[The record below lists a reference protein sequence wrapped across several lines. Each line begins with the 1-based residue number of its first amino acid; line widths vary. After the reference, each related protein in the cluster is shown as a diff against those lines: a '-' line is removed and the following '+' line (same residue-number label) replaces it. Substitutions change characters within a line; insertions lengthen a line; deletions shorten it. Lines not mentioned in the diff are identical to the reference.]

1 MKFIYSLFLLSVI
14 AFPCF
19 AQNQLMIN
27 EVSQGPS
34 GVKEYV
40 EFVVAG
46 NLSCE
51 EDENTL
57 DLRGVIIDD
66 NNGYFAT
73 GGGTG
78 IASGAV
84 RFASTPIFQAVPT
97 GTIIVVY
104 NDSDPNPLIPPIDL
118 SLTDGNCRL
127 IIPVSSNLLE
137 WQTETPTTSSTSY
150 TASSWTTG
158 GSSWSPLGM
167 ANSDDSFQIRS
178 NTLDA
183 TPDHSVSWGNNTTNS
198 IIYFP
203 SAGGKVFSFTNNFS
217 NDFNT
222 QVNWTEGTTGT
233 NETPGVANNPANEN
247 WILSMNAAC
256 RGGELNLN
264 GLVSYTSCPNVCD
277 ASATAIIQGGTLPLS
292 YSWSTGSSSTSI
304 QDLCIGNYT
313 FVVTD
318 FFNCKD
324 SLNIEVFSGFGSP
337 TATLLDYDSLITPS
351 TNPIQLDYSTAG
363 GTFYSTCGS
372 CISSTGIFS
381 PSIAGSGIHSVCY
394 VVGSDECKDTACI
407 ELEVEVNGFNL
418 IIPNVLTPNND
429 GINDFW
435 FVDYSG
441 IEILNCQIVNRW
453 GNLVIEKKNGALIWD
468 GKDKNGDEV
477 VEGVYFYK
485 MKIKNLNKN
494 QIEILTGFIE
504 IYR

>member
-1 MKFIYSLFLLSVI
+1 MKFIHSLFLFFGFSFSCL
-14 AFPCF
+14 

-57 DLRGVIIDD
+57 DLRGVIFDD
-66 NNGYFAT
+66 NNGYFAS

-84 RFASTPIFQAVPT
+84 RFTSIPLFQAVPT

-127 IIPVSSNLLE
+127 IIPISSNLLE

-198 IIYFP
+198 IIYFT
-203 SAGGKVFSFTNNFS
+203 SAGGKVFSFTNDFS

-222 QVNWTEGTTGT
+222 QVNWTEGTAGT
-233 NETPGVANNPANEN
+233 NETPGYANNSANEN
-247 WILSMNAAC
+247 WILSMNTAC

-264 GLVSYTSCPNVCD
+264 GIVSYTSCPNACD
-277 ASATAIIQGGTLPLS
+277 ASASAIIQGGTLPLS

-324 SLNIEVFSGFGSP
+324 SLSIEVFTGFGSP
-337 TATLLDYDSLITPS
+337 NATLLDYDSIITLS
-351 TNPIQLDYSTAG
+351 TNPIQLTYSSSG
-363 GTFYSTCGS
+363 GIFYSSCGS

-381 PSIAGSGIHSVCY
+381 PSIAGSGIHTICY
-394 VVGSDECKDTACI
+394 VVGSGECKDTSCI
-407 ELEVEVNGFNL
+407 ELEVELNEFNL
-418 IIPNVLTPNND
+418 IIPNVLTSNND
-429 GINDFW
+429 GVNDLW

-441 IEILNCQIVNRW
+441 IEILNCQILNRW
-453 GNLVIEKKNGALIWD
+453 GNLVIEEENGELIWD

-485 MKIKNLNKN
+485 LVFRKNN
-494 QIEILTGFIE
+494 EIQTMNGFIE
-504 IYR
+504 LIK

>member
-1 MKFIYSLFLLSVI
+1 MKFIHSLFLFFGFS
-14 AFPCF
+14 FSCF

-46 NLSCE
+46 NLSCKN
-51 EDENTL
+51 DQNTL

-73 GGGTG
+73 GSGTG

-84 RFASTPIFQAVPT
+84 RFASTTLFQAVPT

-118 SLTDGNCRL
+118 SLSDGNCRL

-150 TASSWTTG
+150 SASSWTTG

-183 TPDHSVSWGNNTTNS
+183 TPDHSVSWGNNTTNN

-222 QVNWTEGTTGT
+222 QVNWTEGIVGT
-233 NETPGVANNPANEN
+233 DETPGVANNPSNDN
-247 WILSMNAAC
+247 WILSMNATC
-256 RGGELNLN
+256 RGGELNIN
-264 GLVSYTSCPNVCD
+264 GLVSYTSCPNACD
-277 ASATAIIQGGTLPLS
+277 ASATATIQGGTLPLS
-292 YSWSTGSSSTSI
+292 YSWSNGSSSTSI
-304 QDLCIGNYT
+304 QDLCIGSYT

-324 SLNIEVFSGFGSP
+324 SLEIEVFSGFGSP
-337 TATLLDYDSLITPS
+337 TATLLDYDSIITLS
-351 TNPIQLDYSTAG
+351 TNPIQLTYSSSG
-363 GTFYSTCGS
+363 GSFYSSCGS
-372 CISSTGIFS
+372 CISISGQFS
-381 PSIAGSGIHSVCY
+381 PSIAGIGVHTVCY
-394 VVGSDECKDTACI
+394 VIGSDECKDTACV
-407 ELEVEVNGFNL
+407 ELEVESSDFNFK
-418 IIPNVLTPNND
+418 IPNVLTPNND
-429 GINDFW
+429 GVNDFW

-441 IEILNCQIVNRW
+441 IEILNCLIVNRW
-453 GNLVIEKKNGALIWD
+453 GNLVIEKKNEALIWD

-485 MKIKNLNKN
+485 LVFRKNN
-494 QIEILTGFIE
+494 EIQTMNGFIE
-504 IYR
+504 LIK

>member
-1 MKFIYSLFLLSVI
+1 MKFIYSLFLFFGISLS
-14 AFPCF
+14 CF

-40 EFVVAG
+40 EFVAAG

-57 DLRGVIIDD
+57 DLRGIIFDD

-73 GGGTG
+73 GSGTG

-84 RFASTPIFQAVPT
+84 RFASIPLFQAVPT
-97 GTIIVVY
+97 GTIIVVF
-104 NDSDPNPLIPPIDL
+104 NDSDPNPLIPASDL
-118 SLTDGNCRL
+118 SLNDGNCRL

-137 WQTETPTTSSTSY
+137 WQTETPTTSSTIY

-158 GSSWSPLGM
+158 ASSWSPLGM

-183 TPDHSVSWGNNTTNS
+183 TPNHSVSWGNNTTNS

-222 QVNWTEGTTGT
+222 QVNWTNGNVGID
-233 NETPGVANNPANEN
+233 ETPGEANNPANEN

-264 GLVSYTSCPNVCD
+264 GIVSYTSCPNACD
-277 ASATAIIQGGTLPLS
+277 ASASAIIQGGTLPLS
-292 YSWSTGSSSTSI
+292 YSWSNGSNSTTI
-304 QDLCIGNYT
+304 QDLCVGNYT
-313 FVVTD
+313 FLVTD

-324 SLNIEVFSGFGSP
+324 SLSIEVFSGFGSP
-337 TATLLDYDSLITPS
+337 TASLSDYNSPITPS
-351 TNPIQLDYSTAG
+351 TNPIQLTYSSSG
-363 GTFYSTCGS
+363 GIFYSSCGS
-372 CISSTGIFS
+372 CISTTGIFS
-381 PSIAGSGIHSVCY
+381 PSIAGIGVHSVCY
-394 VVGSDECKDTACI
+394 VVGSDECKDTSCI
-407 ELEVEVNGFNL
+407 ELEVESSDFNL
-418 IIPNVLTPNND
+418 NIPNVLTPNND
-429 GINDFW
+429 GVNDFW

-441 IEILNCQIVNRW
+441 IEILNCEIVNRW
-453 GNLVIEKKNGALIWD
+453 GNLVIEEKNGELIWD
-468 GKDKNGDEV
+468 GKNKNGDDV

-485 MKIKNLNKN
+485 IEIKNLNTN
-494 QIEILTGFIE
+494 RIETLTGFID